1 MRRGDGRRLMTTW
14 VFLAVCVL
22 LIGGGVLLVAS
33 RLHHHRA
40 APAPA
45 AAARPSPTH
54 SAGSPAPSAPTTSPA
69 TAGTASASPS
79 PRPSSPPGTAPAA
92 RGLHLVPGPYGFDIP
107 QGWTVGPVVSPSST
121 VQRIHVSDPA
131 STAGIDYVVAKTA
144 VIYNPDHTVNLTI
157 VGAAIACKPT
167 STRYVPNKGPRYT
180 CAPDAGRN
188 VNGAIL
194 VLPYPEGFKLL
205 QVMLPPQDDQIA
217 EQILSGFHA

>member
-1 MRRGDGRRLMTTW
+1 MRQRDDRRLLTTGII
-14 VFLAVCVL
+14 LAACVL
-22 LIGGGVLLVAS
+22 LAGGGVLLAAS

-45 AAARPSPTH
+45 AAA
-54 SAGSPAPSAPTTSPA
+54 
-69 TAGTASASPS
+69 SPS
-79 PRPSSPPGTAPAA
+79 PRSSGSSAPAAPATSPAPAATASPLPPAGPSSSPAQGA
-92 RGLHLVPGPYGFDIP
+92 RGLHLVPGPYGFEIP

-131 STAGIDYVVAKTA
+131 STAGIDYLVAKTA